1 MVNFQIGKEVNYR
14 YGEGIVEDK
23 NLIIQ
28 IYHWELGNS
37 IYNVKT
43 GRKELTPGINSIYE
57 TNISDAY
64 I

>member
-1 MVNFQIGKEVNYR
+1 M
-14 YGEGIVEDK
+14 EDK